1 VTGPSACCCSQ
12 CTFDTSTWI
21 SSSLAFASGKSYL
34 EDPLTADKIDAI
46 NKEML
51 GTRTDEAMLGGGL
64 RPRAMSALK
73 VTSNMEAFWK
83 DVLGVKGA
91 DAVGNALELDD
102 TKADIRRDVLQLFFT
117 TESGVQRMYP
127 GLMAAVPIDYNVRR
141 APFYTRALSYR
152 GDMAVSQPYR
162 PVGINTSL
170 WVVTL
175 SKVSLAP
182 EACMFAPPDWHDRS
196 LLDGWSSQGFTL
208 LQLPQL

>member
-1 VTGPSACCCSQ
+1 M
-12 CTFDTSTWI
+12 
-21 SSSLAFASGKSYL
+21 AFASGKSYL

-102 TKADIRRDVLQLFFT
+102 TKADTRRDVLQLFFT

-152 GDMAVSQPYR
+152 GDLAVSQPYR
-162 PVGINTSL
+162 PDGMNTSY

-175 SKVSLAP
+175 SKVSQSRAFFWP
-182 EACMFAPPDWHDRS
+182 ACVRHLTDMIS
-196 LLDGWSSQGFTL
+196 LCLMDGCSSQCFTL
-208 LQLPQL
+208 VQVCPSLKV